1 MSTTNFRTGITAVA
15 VLVGLVS
22 IGYAQTFTTFDVPG
36 AAGTIPLSI
45 NPAGQITGAYFDANF
60 VDHGFLREKDGTI
73 ITFDVPDSFDMFPQS
88 INPAGQITG
97 SYLPKVG
104 GISGFLR
111 KKDG

>member
-45 NPAGQITGAYFDANF
+45 NPAGQITGA
-60 VDHGFLREKDGTI
+60 VSPIHKPGRPDHGAVLRCEPCG
-73 ITFDVPDSFDMFPQS
+73 PRL
-88 INPAGQITG
+88 PA
-97 SYLPKVG
+97 
-104 GISGFLR
+104 
-111 KKDG
+111 